1 MARPTRRPSPPPRLR
16 DQTKREST
24 ASSAIVMKPN
34 GKSAVS
40 SAILM
45 KPNASTTLSS
55 THGNQMIYRY
65 RTMFHYHRQ
74 ADCLESSAAAL
85 VIQALKE
92 PERNLSHIL
101 ETCVG
106 VGFTV
111 NGKDPKYP
119 RPVSCYVSS
128 LRMTQSFCKLEK
140 LTLFEKKSSR
150 AKGLTF
156 HPERPRNHATF
167 HRGVIQLWYYQW
179 IPQCRSSRVA
189 PKRVSATLQVGSSRG
204 DSTPRSPFSPSSPYE
219 RRKAYAAD
227 SKFQR
232 PQATSSSPLDPSS
245 PASMLHGGHK
255 FHEAFQMKQGRF
267 DLQAAKISE
276 MMKSNNL
283 DNAPTQSLLS
293 IATGILDDS
302 IERNSGEVPQQMH
315 TLGKPSDLISN
326 DQRVACLLRKVV
338 LEIERRI
345 STQSEHLRT
354 QNSVFKA
361 REEKYQSR
369 IKVLETLASGTSE
382 ENETEKSKLEEKK
395 KTKEE
400 DMVKL
405 EKENGQYNHEIST
418 LRRELETAKKAYE
431 QQRLQMESHTK
442 LEEEKKNKEEDMV
455 KLEKANGEY
464 NLEIS
469 TLRRELE
476 TTKKAYEQQC
486 LRMESQT
493 QVATTGIVDRV
504 KELEQMTKDASVS
517 KISLEERIKELEK
530 IGKEAN
536 AAKTALEEKVKEL
549 QQFKLEIVTVNTSLE
564 AKNQDLEKMGKE
576 AYAAK
581 TTLEETVKELQQFKK
596 ETVAVNTSLEAKNRE
611 LEKMGEEAIA
621 AKTILE
627 EKVKELQQF
636 RIETITVN
644 TSLEAKNRELE
655 HNLAQWKSKAKE
667 MEENSDLKN
676 RSWSQKE
683 LSYRI
688 FINFQFQ
695 SLQELRLYSKS
706 IKQEILKVQ
715 DSYKGEFSQLG
726 KKLLE
731 LGEAAENY
739 HAVLAE
745 NQKLFNELQELK
757 GNIRVYCRVRP
768 FLPGQGASNT
778 VVEHIGEHGELVV
791 LNPTKPGKDGLRKF
805 RFNKV
810 YSPASTQAEV
820 FSDIKPLVRSVLD
833 GYNVCIFA
841 YGQTGSGK
849 TYTMTGP
856 DGASEEEWGVNYRAL
871 NDLFKISQSRKSNIA
886 YEVGVQMVEIYNE
899 QVRDLLSGILST
911 TQQNGLAVPDA
922 SMYPVTSTSDVLE
935 LMNIG
940 LDNRVVSST
949 ALNERSSRSHSIVTV
964 HVRGKDLKT
973 GSALYGNLHL
983 VDLAGSER
991 VDRSEV
997 TGDRLKEAQHINKS
1011 LSALGDVIFSLA
1023 SKNSHVP
1030 YRNSKLTQLLQSSLG
1045 GRAKTLMFVQLNP
1058 DVISYSESM
1067 STLKFAER
1075 VSGVELGAAKSSKDG
1090 RDVRDLMEQLG
1101 SLKDTIA
1108 RKDDEIERLHLL
1120 KDINYPQR
1128 LQRKSLGHS
1137 DEFNSEESQLS
1148 IEEDSR
1154 SQQDHLRQS
1163 RLSIIDREAL
1173 ASSIDSEYEERFD
1186 DGTEGSID
1194 VSRAAEGR
1202 KQLKM
1207 SDKTSKPVTPRAST
1221 KTTRPLD
1228 KLKVATRAVKATSGL
1243 MSPSKPTSTLM
1254 SPSKPTAGIKKTGS
1268 TSNLVK
1274 SPKRWS

>member
-1 MARPTRRPSPPPRLR
+1 MRLMMNSLT
-16 DQTKREST
+16 DQS
-24 ASSAIVMKPN
+24 
-34 GKSAVS
+34 
-40 SAILM
+40 
-45 KPNASTTLSS
+45 
-55 THGNQMIYRY
+55 
-65 RTMFHYHRQ
+65 
-74 ADCLESSAAAL
+74 
-85 VIQALKE
+85 
-92 PERNLSHIL
+92 
-101 ETCVG
+101 
-106 VGFTV
+106 
-111 NGKDPKYP
+111 
-119 RPVSCYVSS
+119 
-128 LRMTQSFCKLEK
+128 
-140 LTLFEKKSSR
+140 
-150 AKGLTF
+150 
-156 HPERPRNHATF
+156 
-167 HRGVIQLWYYQW
+167 
-179 IPQCRSSRVA
+179 
-189 PKRVSATLQVGSSRG
+189 GSSRG

-302 IERNSGEVPQQMH
+302 IERNNGEVP
-315 TLGKPSDLISN
+315 
-326 DQRVACLLRKVV
+326 QRVACLLRKVV

-382 ENETEKSKLEEKK
+382 ENEIATKQLRRIKTEKSKLEEKK

-431 QQRLQMESHTK
+431 QQGLQTESHTK

-455 KLEKANGEY
+455 RLEKANGEY
-464 NLEIS
+464 NLEISTLRRELETAKKAYEQQCLQMENQTKLEEKKKNIDEDMVRLEKANGEYNHEIS

-517 KISLEERIKELEK
+517 KIALEERIKELEK

-683 LSYRI
+683 LSYRR

-899 QVRDLLSGILST
+899 QVRDLLSGDSSQKSLGILST
-911 TQQNGLAVPDA
+911 AQQNGLAVPDA

-1163 RLSIIDREAL
+1163 RHSIIDGEAL

-1254 SPSKPTAGIKKTGS
+1254 SPSKPTAGLMSPSKPTSSLMSPSIKKTRS

>member
-1 MARPTRRPSPPPRLR
+1 MMHSLT
-16 DQTKREST
+16 DQS
-24 ASSAIVMKPN
+24 
-34 GKSAVS
+34 
-40 SAILM
+40 
-45 KPNASTTLSS
+45 
-55 THGNQMIYRY
+55 
-65 RTMFHYHRQ
+65 
-74 ADCLESSAAAL
+74 
-85 VIQALKE
+85 
-92 PERNLSHIL
+92 
-101 ETCVG
+101 
-106 VGFTV
+106 
-111 NGKDPKYP
+111 
-119 RPVSCYVSS
+119 
-128 LRMTQSFCKLEK
+128 
-140 LTLFEKKSSR
+140 
-150 AKGLTF
+150 
-156 HPERPRNHATF
+156 
-167 HRGVIQLWYYQW
+167 
-179 IPQCRSSRVA
+179 
-189 PKRVSATLQVGSSRG
+189 GSSHG
-204 DSTPRSPFSPSSPYE
+204 GSTPRSPFSPLSP
-219 RRKAYAAD
+219 RQKALAD
-227 SKFQR
+227 TKSPR
-232 PQATSSSPLDPSS
+232 PLPNSSPLDPSS
-245 PASMLHGGHK
+245 PGSMLHGGHK

-267 DLQAAKISE
+267 DLHAAKISE

-293 IATGILDDS
+293 IANGILDDS
-302 IERNSGEVPQQMH
+302 IERKNGELP
-315 TLGKPSDLISN
+315 
-326 DQRVACLLRKVV
+326 QRVACLLRKVV

-400 DMVKL
+400 DMFRI
-405 EKENGQYNHEIST
+405 EKENGQ
-418 LRRELETAKKAYE
+418 
-431 QQRLQMESHTK
+431 
-442 LEEEKKNKEEDMV
+442 
-455 KLEKANGEY
+455 Y

-486 LRMESQT
+486 SQMESQT
-493 QVATTGIVDRV
+493 EVATEGIEDRV
-504 KELEQMTKDASVS
+504 KELEQMRKDASIA
-517 KISLEERIKELEK
+517 KIALEDRVKELEK
-530 IGKEAN
+530 IANDANTAKTTLEGKVKELQQFRKETLRVNTSLEAKNQELVKMGKEAN
-536 AAKTALEEKVKEL
+536 DAKTALEEKVKEL
-549 QQFKLEIVTVNTSLE
+549 QQFKIETIIVNTSLE
-564 AKNQDLEKMGKE
+564 AKSRELEKMGKE
-576 AYAAK
+576 ANDAK
-581 TTLEETVKELQQFKK
+581 TALEEKVKELQQLKI
-596 ETVAVNTSLEAKNRE
+596 ETITVSTSLEAKNRE
-611 LEKMGEEAIA
+611 LE
-621 AKTILE
+621 
-627 EKVKELQQF
+627 Q
-636 RIETITVN
+636 
-644 TSLEAKNRELE
+644 
-655 HNLAQWKSKAKE
+655 NLIHWKSKAKE

-683 LSYRI
+683 LSYRK
-688 FINFQFQ
+688 FINFQFKA
-695 SLQELRLYSKS
+695 LQELRFYSKS

-715 DSYKGEFSQLG
+715 DNFTEEFSQLG

-739 HAVLAE
+739 HAVLTE

-768 FLPGQGASNT
+768 FLRGQGESNT
-778 VVEHIGEHGELVV
+778 VVEHIGDHGELVV
-791 LNPTKPGKDGLRKF
+791 LNPTKPGKEGLRKF

-820 FSDIKPLVRSVLD
+820 FSDIRPLIRSVLD

-871 NDLFKISQSRKSNIA
+871 NDLFKISQSRKSNIT
-886 YEVGVQMVEIYNE
+886 YGVGVQMVEIYNE

-911 TQQNGLAVPDA
+911 AQENGLAVPDA

-935 LMNIG
+935 FMSVG
-940 LDNRVVSST
+940 LQNRAVSST

-973 GSALYGNLHL
+973 GSTLYGNLHL

-991 VDRSEV
+991 IDRSEV

-1023 SKNSHVP
+1023 SKSSHVP

-1058 DVISYSESM
+1058 DIISYSESM

-1090 RDVRDLMEQLG
+1090 RDVRELMEQLG

-1120 KDINYPQR
+1120 KDINYPNR
-1128 LQRKSLGHS
+1128 LQRKGLAQS
-1137 DEFNSEESQLS
+1137 DELNSETRHPQLS
-1148 IEEDSR
+1148 IEVDSR
-1154 SQQDHLRQS
+1154 FQQDYLRQS
-1163 RLSIIDREAL
+1163 QHSVTDNETLDSPIDDEYDERL
-1173 ASSIDSEYEERFD
+1173 D
-1186 DGTEGSID
+1186 DHSEGSIG

-1202 KQLKM
+1202 KPLKV
-1207 SDKTSKPVTPRAST
+1207 SDKTKPVTPRT
-1221 KTTRPLD
+1221 PRTPTTTRPLD
-1228 KLKVATRAVKATSGL
+1228 KLKQVAARTTTIAKATSGL
-1243 MSPSKPTSTLM
+1243 TSPGM
-1254 SPSKPTAGIKKTGS
+1254 KKTGS
-1268 TSNLVK
+1268 ASNLLK
-1274 SPKRWS
+1274 SSKDSKRWS

>member
-1 MARPTRRPSPPPRLR
+1 MRLMMNSLT
-16 DQTKREST
+16 DQS
-24 ASSAIVMKPN
+24 
-34 GKSAVS
+34 
-40 SAILM
+40 
-45 KPNASTTLSS
+45 
-55 THGNQMIYRY
+55 
-65 RTMFHYHRQ
+65 
-74 ADCLESSAAAL
+74 
-85 VIQALKE
+85 
-92 PERNLSHIL
+92 
-101 ETCVG
+101 
-106 VGFTV
+106 
-111 NGKDPKYP
+111 
-119 RPVSCYVSS
+119 
-128 LRMTQSFCKLEK
+128 
-140 LTLFEKKSSR
+140 
-150 AKGLTF
+150 
-156 HPERPRNHATF
+156 
-167 HRGVIQLWYYQW
+167 
-179 IPQCRSSRVA
+179 
-189 PKRVSATLQVGSSRG
+189 GSSRG

-302 IERNSGEVPQQMH
+302 IERNNGEVPQVLFYCKSKRMH

-382 ENETEKSKLEEKK
+382 ENEIATKQLRRIKTEKSKLEEKK
-395 KTKEE
+395 KNKEE
-400 DMVKL
+400 DMVRL
-405 EKENGQYNHEIST
+405 EKANGEYNLEIST
-418 LRRELETAKKAYE
+418 LRRELETTKKAYE
-431 QQRLQMESHTK
+431 QQCLQMESHTK
-442 LEEEKKNKEEDMV
+442 LEEKKKNKEQDIV
-455 KLEKANGEY
+455 RLEKANGEY

-493 QVATTGIVDRV
+493 QVATTGIEDRV

-517 KISLEERIKELEK
+517 KVAREERIKELEK

-564 AKNQDLEKMGKE
+564 AKNRDLEKMGKE

-581 TTLEETVKELQQFKK
+581 MTLEETVKQLQQFRK

-611 LEKMGEEAIA
+611 LEKMGKEAIS

-667 MEENSDLKN
+667 MEENLDLKS

-683 LSYRI
+683 LSYRR

-695 SLQELRLYSKS
+695 ALQELRLYSKS

-899 QVRDLLSGILST
+899 QVRDLLSDDSILST

-940 LDNRVVSST
+940 LNNRVVSST

-1023 SKNSHVP
+1023 SKSSHVP

-1108 RKDDEIERLHLL
+1108 KKDDEIERLHLL

-1137 DEFNSEESQLS
+1137 DEFYSEESQLS

-1163 RLSIIDREAL
+1163 RHSITDGEAL
-1173 ASSIDSEYEERFD
+1173 ASSIGSEYEERLD
-1186 DGTEGSID
+1186 DETEGSID
-1194 VSRAAEGR
+1194 VPRAAEGR
-1202 KQLKM
+1202 KPLKM

-1228 KLKVATRAVKATSGL
+1228 KLKVATRAVKAASGLMSPSKPTSGL
-1243 MSPSKPTSTLM
+1243 MSPSKPTSGLM
-1254 SPSKPTAGIKKTGS
+1254 SPSKPTSSLLSPSIKKTGS
-1268 TSNLVK
+1268 ASNLVK

>member
-1 MARPTRRPSPPPRLR
+1 MPFFSCCTKASLCYSPG
-16 DQTKREST
+16 S
-24 ASSAIVMKPN
+24 
-34 GKSAVS
+34 
-40 SAILM
+40 
-45 KPNASTTLSS
+45 
-55 THGNQMIYRY
+55 
-65 RTMFHYHRQ
+65 
-74 ADCLESSAAAL
+74 
-85 VIQALKE
+85 
-92 PERNLSHIL
+92 
-101 ETCVG
+101 
-106 VGFTV
+106 
-111 NGKDPKYP
+111 
-119 RPVSCYVSS
+119 
-128 LRMTQSFCKLEK
+128 
-140 LTLFEKKSSR
+140 
-150 AKGLTF
+150 
-156 HPERPRNHATF
+156 
-167 HRGVIQLWYYQW
+167 
-179 IPQCRSSRVA
+179 
-189 PKRVSATLQVGSSRG
+189 SSRG
-204 DSTPRSPFSPSSPYE
+204 DSTPRSPFSPSSPLQ
-219 RRKAYAAD
+219 RRKGPSAAD

-232 PQATSSSPLDPSS
+232 PLASSSSPLDPSS
-245 PASMLHGGHK
+245 PAAMLHGGHK

-302 IERNSGEVPQQMH
+302 IERNNGEVP
-315 TLGKPSDLISN
+315 
-326 DQRVACLLRKVV
+326 QRVACLLRKVV

-382 ENETEKSKLEEKK
+382 ENEIATKQLRRIKTEKSKLEEKK
-395 KTKEE
+395 KTKEQ
-400 DMVKL
+400 DVVKL
-405 EKENGQYNHEIST
+405 EKENGHYNVEIST
-418 LRRELETAKKAYE
+418 LRRELEATKKTYE
-431 QQRLQMESHTK
+431 QQCLQMESQRK
-442 LEEEKKNKEEDMV
+442 LVEKKRNKEEDMV
-455 KLEKANGEY
+455 RLEKENGEY

-476 TTKKAYEQQC
+476 TTRKAYEQQCLQMESQARLVEKKKTKEEDMVRLEKENGEYNLEISTLRRELETTRKAYEQQC

-493 QVATTGIVDRV
+493 KLVEKKKTKEEDLVRLEKENGEYNLEISTLRQELETTKKAYEEQCLRMESQTKVVTTGIEDRI

-517 KISLEERIKELEK
+517 KIALEERVKELEK

-536 AAKTALEEKVKEL
+536 AAKTTLKEKVKEL
-549 QQFKLEIVTVNTSLE
+549 QRFKEEIVTVNTSLE
-564 AKNQDLEKMGKE
+564 AKNRELENMGKE
-576 AYAAK
+576 ANAAK
-581 TTLEETVKELQQFKK
+581 MTLEETVKELQQFRK
-596 ETVAVNTSLEAKNRE
+596 ESVAVNTSLEAKNRE
-611 LEKMGEEAIA
+611 LEKMGKEAIA
-621 AKTILE
+621 AKTVLE
-627 EKVKELQQF
+627 EKVKEIQQF
-636 RIETITVN
+636 RIETVTVN

-655 HNLAQWKSKAKE
+655 QNLAQWKNKAKE
-667 MEENSDLKN
+667 MEEDSDLKN
-676 RSWSQKE
+676 RSWNQKE
-683 LSYRI
+683 LSYRR
-688 FINFQFQ
+688 FINFQSQ
-695 SLQELRLYSKS
+695 ALQELRLYSKS
-706 IKQEILKVQ
+706 IKQEILNVQ
-715 DSYKGEFSQLG
+715 DTYTGEFSQLG

-739 HAVLAE
+739 HAVLTE

-768 FLPGQGASNT
+768 FLRGQGASNT

-833 GYNVCIFA
+833 GYN
-841 YGQTGSGK
+841 
-849 TYTMTGP
+849 TGP

-911 TQQNGLAVPDA
+911 TQENGLAVPDA

-1023 SKNSHVP
+1023 SKSSHVP

-1058 DVISYSESM
+1058 DVVSYSESM

-1154 SQQDHLRQS
+1154 SQQDHVRQS
-1163 RLSIIDREAL
+1163 RHSNIGGETL
-1173 ASSIDSEYEERFD
+1173 ASSIDLEYEDRLD
-1186 DGTEGSID
+1186 DETEGSID
-1194 VSRAAEGR
+1194 VPRATEGR
-1202 KQLKM
+1202 KPSKM
-1207 SDKTSKPVTPRAST
+1207 SDKTSKQVTPRAST
-1221 KTTRPLD
+1221 KTTRPVD
-1228 KLKVATRAVKATSGL
+1228 KLKVATRAVKAASGL
-1243 MSPSKPTSTLM
+1243 MSPSKPTSSLM
-1254 SPSKPTAGIKKTGS
+1254 SPSKPTSSLMSPSMKKTGS
-1268 TSNLVK
+1268 ASNLVK

>member
-1 MARPTRRPSPPPRLR
+1 MPFFSCC
-16 DQTKREST
+16 TKR
-24 ASSAIVMKPN
+24 AIFCSSP
-34 GKSAVS
+34 
-40 SAILM
+40 
-45 KPNASTTLSS
+45 
-55 THGNQMIYRY
+55 
-65 RTMFHYHRQ
+65 
-74 ADCLESSAAAL
+74 
-85 VIQALKE
+85 
-92 PERNLSHIL
+92 
-101 ETCVG
+101 
-106 VGFTV
+106 
-111 NGKDPKYP
+111 
-119 RPVSCYVSS
+119 
-128 LRMTQSFCKLEK
+128 
-140 LTLFEKKSSR
+140 
-150 AKGLTF
+150 
-156 HPERPRNHATF
+156 
-167 HRGVIQLWYYQW
+167 
-179 IPQCRSSRVA
+179 
-189 PKRVSATLQVGSSRG
+189 GSSHG
-204 DSTPRSPFSPSSPYE
+204 GSTPRSPFSPSSPRE
-219 RRKAYAAD
+219 RHNKGLAD
-227 SKFQR
+227 SRFQR
-232 PQATSSSPLDPSS
+232 PLPNSSALDPSS
-245 PASMLHGGHK
+245 PGSMLHGGHK
-255 FHEAFQMKQGRF
+255 SHEAFQMKQGRF

-276 MMKSNNL
+276 LMKSNNL

-293 IATGILDDS
+293 IVNGILDET
-302 IERNSGEVPQQMH
+302 IERKNGELP
-315 TLGKPSDLISN
+315 
-326 DQRVACLLRKVV
+326 QRVACLLRKVV
-338 LEIERRI
+338 QEIERRI

-395 KTKEE
+395 KDKEE
-400 DMVKL
+400 DMVRI
-405 EKENGQYNHEIST
+405 EKENGH
-418 LRRELETAKKAYE
+418 
-431 QQRLQMESHTK
+431 
-442 LEEEKKNKEEDMV
+442 
-455 KLEKANGEY
+455 Y

-486 LRMESQT
+486 LQMESKT
-493 QVATTGIVDRV
+493 KGATAGIEDRV
-504 KELEQMTKDASVS
+504 KELEQMRKDASVAR
-517 KISLEERIKELEK
+517 KALEERVRELEK
-530 IGKEAN
+530 MGKEADAVKMN
-536 AAKTALEEKVKEL
+536 LEEKVKEL
-549 QQFKLEIVTVNTSLE
+549 QKYKDETITVTTSIE
-564 AKNQDLEKMGKE
+564 G
-576 AYAAK
+576 
-581 TTLEETVKELQQFKK
+581 
-596 ETVAVNTSLEAKNRE
+596 KNRE
-611 LEKMGEEAIA
+611 LEQFKQETMTVTTSLEAQNRE
-621 AKTILE
+621 LE
-627 EKVKELQQF
+627 QAIKE
-636 RIETITVN
+636 TMTVN

-655 HNLAQWKSKAKE
+655 QSKKETMTVNTSLKAKNRELEQNLVHWKSKAKE
-667 MEENSDLKN
+667 MEEKSELKN

-683 LSYRI
+683 LSYRS
-688 FINFQFQ
+688 FISFQCQ
-695 SLQELRLYSKS
+695 ALQELRFYSKS

-715 DSYKGEFSQLG
+715 DKYTVEFSQLG
-726 KKLLE
+726 RKLLE
-731 LGEAAENY
+731 LGDAAANY
-739 HAVLAE
+739 HEVLTE

-768 FLPGQGASNT
+768 FLRGQGASKT
-778 VVEHIGEHGELVV
+778 VVEHIGDHGELVV
-791 LNPTKPGKDGLRKF
+791 LNPTKPGKDAHRKF

-820 FSDIKPLVRSVLD
+820 FSDIKPLIRSVLD

-871 NDLFKISQSRKSNIA
+871 NDLFRISQSRKSNIA

-935 LMNIG
+935 LMSIG
-940 LDNRVVSST
+940 LQNRVVSST

-1023 SKNSHVP
+1023 SKSSHVP

-1058 DVISYSESM
+1058 DITSYSESM

-1090 RDVRDLMEQLG
+1090 RDVRELMEQLG

-1128 LQRKSLGHS
+1128 LQKKSLGQS
-1137 DEFNSEESQLS
+1137 DDFNSEAGDSQLS
-1148 IEEDSR
+1148 IEDDSR
-1154 SQQDHLRQS
+1154 FQHDYTRQS
-1163 RLSIIDREAL
+1163 RHSVTDGEAL
-1173 ASSIDSEYEERFD
+1173 ASSTDAEYD
-1186 DGTEGSID
+1186 DETEGSTD
-1194 VSRAAEGR
+1194 APCAAEGR
-1202 KQLKM
+1202 KPLKI
-1207 SDKTSKPVTPRAST
+1207 SDKPKPVTPRSN
-1221 KTTRPLD
+1221 TTTSRPLD
-1228 KLKVATRAVKATSGL
+1228 KLKQVTMRTTNIAKATSAL
-1243 MSPSKPTSTLM
+1243 LSPSSQGM
-1254 SPSKPTAGIKKTGS
+1254 KKTGS
-1268 TSNLVK
+1268 ASNFLK
-1274 SPKRWS
+1274 SPKDSKRWS

>member
-1 MARPTRRPSPPPRLR
+1 MAGLDPTRC
-16 DQTKREST
+16 
-24 ASSAIVMKPN
+24 IMKQLEEKE
-34 GKSAVS
+34 GYSRFLLHS
-40 SAILM
+40 
-45 KPNASTTLSS
+45 
-55 THGNQMIYRY
+55 RY
-65 RTMFHYHRQ
+65 
-74 ADCLESSAAAL
+74 SNNNN
-85 VIQALKE
+85 K
-92 PERNLSHIL
+92 
-101 ETCVG
+101 
-106 VGFTV
+106 
-111 NGKDPKYP
+111 
-119 RPVSCYVSS
+119 
-128 LRMTQSFCKLEK
+128 
-140 LTLFEKKSSR
+140 EKKGPKLIDVTNPTFRSPSLCFLAVISMPFFSCCTKASLCYSPGSS
-150 AKGLTF
+150 
-156 HPERPRNHATF
+156 
-167 HRGVIQLWYYQW
+167 
-179 IPQCRSSRVA
+179 
-189 PKRVSATLQVGSSRG
+189 SSRG

-219 RRKAYAAD
+219 RRKAPPSAAN

-232 PQATSSSPLDPSS
+232 PQPTSSSPLDPSS

-302 IERNSGEVPQQMH
+302 IERNNGEVP
-315 TLGKPSDLISN
+315 
-326 DQRVACLLRKVV
+326 QRVACLLRKVV

-382 ENETEKSKLEEKK
+382 ENEIATKQLRRIKTEKSKLEEKK

-400 DMVKL
+400 DVVKL
-405 EKENGQYNHEIST
+405 EKENGQYNVEIST
-418 LRRELETAKKAYE
+418 LRRELETTKKAYE
-431 QQRLQMESHTK
+431 QQCLEMESQTKLEAKKKNKEEAMVRLEKENGEYNLEISTLRRELETTKRAYEQQCLQIESKTK
-442 LEEEKKNKEEDMV
+442 LEEKKKNKEEDMV
-455 KLEKANGEY
+455 RLEKENGEY

-486 LRMESQT
+486 LQMESQT
-493 QVATTGIVDRV
+493 KVATTGIEDRI

-517 KISLEERIKELEK
+517 KIALEERVKELEN
-530 IGKEAN
+530 IGKEAH
-536 AAKTALEEKVKEL
+536 AAKTTLEEKVKEL
-549 QQFKLEIVTVNTSLE
+549 QQFKEQIVTVNTSLE
-564 AKNQDLEKMGKE
+564 AKNRELENMGKE
-576 AYAAK
+576 ANAAK
-581 TTLEETVKELQQFKK
+581 ATLEETVKELQQFKK
-596 ETVAVNTSLEAKNRE
+596 ETVAVNTNLEAKNRE
-611 LEKMGEEAIA
+611 LEKMGKEAIA

-627 EKVKELQQF
+627 GKVKELQNF

-655 HNLAQWKSKAKE
+655 QNLAQWKSKAQE
-667 MEENSDLKN
+667 MKENSELQN

-683 LSYRI
+683 LSYRR

-695 SLQELRLYSKS
+695 ALQELRRYSKS
-706 IKQEILKVQ
+706 IKQEILEVQ
-715 DSYKGEFSQLG
+715 DSYKGGFSQLG

-739 HAVLAE
+739 HAVLTE

-768 FLPGQGASNT
+768 FLRGQGASNT

-810 YSPASTQAEV
+810 YSPSSTQAEV
-820 FSDIKPLVRSVLD
+820 FTDIKPLVRSVLD

-871 NDLFKISQSRKSNIA
+871 NDLFKISQSRRSNID

-940 LDNRVVSST
+940 LDNRTVSST

-964 HVRGKDLKT
+964 HVRGTDLKT

-1023 SKNSHVP
+1023 SKSSHVP

-1058 DVISYSESM
+1058 DVVSYSESM

-1128 LQRKSLGHS
+1128 LQRHS
-1137 DEFNSEESQLS
+1137 DEFNSEESHLS
-1148 IEEDSR
+1148 IVEDSR
-1154 SQQDHLRQS
+1154 SQQEHLRQS
-1163 RLSIIDREAL
+1163 RHSITDGDAL
-1173 ASSIDSEYEERFD
+1173 ASSIDSEYEERLD
-1186 DGTEGSID
+1186 DETEGSID
-1194 VSRAAEGR
+1194 VARAAEGR
-1202 KQLKM
+1202 KPLKI

-1221 KTTRPLD
+1221 KTTTRPLD
-1228 KLKVATRAVKATSGL
+1228 KLKVATRAVKAASGL
-1243 MSPSKPTSTLM
+1243 MSPSKPTSSLM
-1254 SPSKPTAGIKKTGS
+1254 SPSKPSSSLLSPSMKKTGS
-1268 TSNLVK
+1268 ASNLLK

>member
-1 MARPTRRPSPPPRLR
+1 MMNSLT
-16 DQTKREST
+16 DQS
-24 ASSAIVMKPN
+24 
-34 GKSAVS
+34 
-40 SAILM
+40 
-45 KPNASTTLSS
+45 
-55 THGNQMIYRY
+55 
-65 RTMFHYHRQ
+65 
-74 ADCLESSAAAL
+74 
-85 VIQALKE
+85 
-92 PERNLSHIL
+92 
-101 ETCVG
+101 
-106 VGFTV
+106 
-111 NGKDPKYP
+111 
-119 RPVSCYVSS
+119 
-128 LRMTQSFCKLEK
+128 
-140 LTLFEKKSSR
+140 
-150 AKGLTF
+150 
-156 HPERPRNHATF
+156 
-167 HRGVIQLWYYQW
+167 
-179 IPQCRSSRVA
+179 
-189 PKRVSATLQVGSSRG
+189 GSSHG
-204 DSTPRSPFSPSSPYE
+204 GSTPRSPFSPSSPRE
-219 RRKAYAAD
+219 RHNKGLAD
-227 SKFQR
+227 SRFQR
-232 PQATSSSPLDPSS
+232 PLPNSSALDPSS
-245 PASMLHGGHK
+245 PGSMLHGGHK
-255 FHEAFQMKQGRF
+255 SHEAFQMKQGRF

-276 MMKSNNL
+276 LMKSNNL

-293 IATGILDDS
+293 IVNGILDET
-302 IERNSGEVPQQMH
+302 IERKNGELP
-315 TLGKPSDLISN
+315 
-326 DQRVACLLRKVV
+326 QRVACLLRKVV
-338 LEIERRI
+338 QEIERRI

-395 KTKEE
+395 KDKEE
-400 DMVKL
+400 DMVRI
-405 EKENGQYNHEIST
+405 EKENGH
-418 LRRELETAKKAYE
+418 
-431 QQRLQMESHTK
+431 
-442 LEEEKKNKEEDMV
+442 
-455 KLEKANGEY
+455 Y

-486 LRMESQT
+486 LQMESKT
-493 QVATTGIVDRV
+493 KGATAGIEDRV
-504 KELEQMTKDASVS
+504 KELEQMRKDASVAR
-517 KISLEERIKELEK
+517 KALEERVRELEK
-530 IGKEAN
+530 MGKEADAVKMN
-536 AAKTALEEKVKEL
+536 LEEKVKEL
-549 QQFKLEIVTVNTSLE
+549 QKYKDETITVTTSIE
-564 AKNQDLEKMGKE
+564 G
-576 AYAAK
+576 
-581 TTLEETVKELQQFKK
+581 
-596 ETVAVNTSLEAKNRE
+596 KNRE
-611 LEKMGEEAIA
+611 LEQFKQETMTVTTSLEAQNRE
-621 AKTILE
+621 LE
-627 EKVKELQQF
+627 QAIKE
-636 RIETITVN
+636 TMTVN

-655 HNLAQWKSKAKE
+655 QSKKETMTVNTSLKAKNRELEQNLVHWKSKAKE
-667 MEENSDLKN
+667 MEEKSELKN

-683 LSYRI
+683 LSYRS
-688 FINFQFQ
+688 FISFQCQ
-695 SLQELRLYSKS
+695 ALQELRFYSKS

-715 DSYKGEFSQLG
+715 DKYTVEFSQLG
-726 KKLLE
+726 RKLLE
-731 LGEAAENY
+731 LGDAAANY
-739 HAVLAE
+739 HEVLTE

-768 FLPGQGASNT
+768 FLRGQGASKT
-778 VVEHIGEHGELVV
+778 VVEHIGDHGELVV
-791 LNPTKPGKDGLRKF
+791 LNPTKPGKDAHRKF

-820 FSDIKPLVRSVLD
+820 FSDIKPLIRSVLD

-871 NDLFKISQSRKSNIA
+871 NDLFRISQSRKSNIA

-935 LMNIG
+935 LMSIG
-940 LDNRVVSST
+940 LQNRVVSST

-1023 SKNSHVP
+1023 SKSSHVP

-1058 DVISYSESM
+1058 DITSYSESM

-1090 RDVRDLMEQLG
+1090 RDVRELMEQLG

-1128 LQRKSLGHS
+1128 LQKKSLGQS
-1137 DEFNSEESQLS
+1137 DDFNSEAGDSQLS
-1148 IEEDSR
+1148 IEDDSR
-1154 SQQDHLRQS
+1154 FQHDYTRQS
-1163 RLSIIDREAL
+1163 RHSVTDGEAL
-1173 ASSIDSEYEERFD
+1173 ASSTDAEYD
-1186 DGTEGSID
+1186 DETEGSTD
-1194 VSRAAEGR
+1194 APCAAEGR
-1202 KQLKM
+1202 KPLKI
-1207 SDKTSKPVTPRAST
+1207 SDKPKPVTPRSN
-1221 KTTRPLD
+1221 TTTSRPLD
-1228 KLKVATRAVKATSGL
+1228 KLKQVNMRTTNIAKATSAL
-1243 MSPSKPTSTLM
+1243 LSPSSQGM
-1254 SPSKPTAGIKKTGS
+1254 KKTGS
-1268 TSNLVK
+1268 ASNFLK
-1274 SPKRWS
+1274 SPKDSKRWS

>member
-1 MARPTRRPSPPPRLR
+1 MMNSLT
-16 DQTKREST
+16 DQS
-24 ASSAIVMKPN
+24 
-34 GKSAVS
+34 
-40 SAILM
+40 
-45 KPNASTTLSS
+45 
-55 THGNQMIYRY
+55 
-65 RTMFHYHRQ
+65 
-74 ADCLESSAAAL
+74 
-85 VIQALKE
+85 
-92 PERNLSHIL
+92 
-101 ETCVG
+101 
-106 VGFTV
+106 
-111 NGKDPKYP
+111 
-119 RPVSCYVSS
+119 
-128 LRMTQSFCKLEK
+128 
-140 LTLFEKKSSR
+140 
-150 AKGLTF
+150 
-156 HPERPRNHATF
+156 
-167 HRGVIQLWYYQW
+167 
-179 IPQCRSSRVA
+179 
-189 PKRVSATLQVGSSRG
+189 GSSHG
-204 DSTPRSPFSPSSPYE
+204 GSTPRSPFSPSSPRE
-219 RRKAYAAD
+219 RHNKGLAD
-227 SKFQR
+227 SRFQR
-232 PQATSSSPLDPSS
+232 PLPNSSALDPSS
-245 PASMLHGGHK
+245 PGSMLHGGHK
-255 FHEAFQMKQGRF
+255 SHEAFQMKQGRF

-276 MMKSNNL
+276 LMKSNNL

-293 IATGILDDS
+293 IVNGILDET
-302 IERNSGEVPQQMH
+302 IERKNGELP
-315 TLGKPSDLISN
+315 
-326 DQRVACLLRKVV
+326 QRVACLLRKVV
-338 LEIERRI
+338 QEIERRI

-395 KTKEE
+395 KDKEE
-400 DMVKL
+400 DMVGI
-405 EKENGQYNHEIST
+405 EKENGH
-418 LRRELETAKKAYE
+418 
-431 QQRLQMESHTK
+431 
-442 LEEEKKNKEEDMV
+442 
-455 KLEKANGEY
+455 Y

-486 LRMESQT
+486 LQMESKT
-493 QVATTGIVDRV
+493 KGATAGIEDRV
-504 KELEQMTKDASVS
+504 KELEQMRKDASVAR
-517 KISLEERIKELEK
+517 KALEERVRELEK
-530 IGKEAN
+530 MGKEADAVKMN
-536 AAKTALEEKVKEL
+536 LEEKVKEL
-549 QQFKLEIVTVNTSLE
+549 QKYKDETITVTTSIE
-564 AKNQDLEKMGKE
+564 G
-576 AYAAK
+576 
-581 TTLEETVKELQQFKK
+581 
-596 ETVAVNTSLEAKNRE
+596 KNRE
-611 LEKMGEEAIA
+611 LEQFKQETMTVTTSLEAQNRE
-621 AKTILE
+621 LE
-627 EKVKELQQF
+627 QAIKE
-636 RIETITVN
+636 TMTVN

-655 HNLAQWKSKAKE
+655 QSKKETMTVNTSLKAKNRELEQNLVHWKSKAKE
-667 MEENSDLKN
+667 MEEKSELKN

-683 LSYRI
+683 LSYRS
-688 FINFQFQ
+688 FISFQCQ
-695 SLQELRLYSKS
+695 ALQELRFYSKS

-715 DSYKGEFSQLG
+715 DKYTVEFSQLG

-731 LGEAAENY
+731 LGDAAANY
-739 HAVLAE
+739 HEVLTE

-768 FLPGQGASNT
+768 FLRGQGASKT
-778 VVEHIGEHGELVV
+778 VVEHIGDHGELVV
-791 LNPTKPGKDGLRKF
+791 LNPTKPGKDAHRKF

-820 FSDIKPLVRSVLD
+820 FSDIKPLIRSVLD

-871 NDLFKISQSRKSNIA
+871 NDLFRISQSRKSNIA

-935 LMNIG
+935 LMSIG
-940 LDNRVVSST
+940 LQNRVVSST

-1023 SKNSHVP
+1023 SKSSHVP

-1058 DVISYSESM
+1058 DITSYSESM

-1090 RDVRDLMEQLG
+1090 RDVRELMEQ
-1101 SLKDTIA
+1101 DTIA

-1128 LQRKSLGHS
+1128 LQKKSLGQS
-1137 DEFNSEESQLS
+1137 DDFNSEAGDSQLS
-1148 IEEDSR
+1148 IEDDSR
-1154 SQQDHLRQS
+1154 FQHDYTRQS
-1163 RLSIIDREAL
+1163 RHSVTDGEAL
-1173 ASSIDSEYEERFD
+1173 ASSTDAEYD
-1186 DGTEGSID
+1186 DETEGSTD
-1194 VSRAAEGR
+1194 APCAAEGR
-1202 KQLKM
+1202 KPLKI
-1207 SDKTSKPVTPRAST
+1207 SDKPKPVTPRSN
-1221 KTTRPLD
+1221 TTTSRPLD
-1228 KLKVATRAVKATSGL
+1228 KLKQVTMRTTNIAKATSAL
-1243 MSPSKPTSTLM
+1243 LSPSSQGM
-1254 SPSKPTAGIKKTGS
+1254 KKTGS
-1268 TSNLVK
+1268 ASNFLK
-1274 SPKRWS
+1274 SPKDSKRWS

>member
-1 MARPTRRPSPPPRLR
+1 MFTFICMYSSMPFFSCCTKASLCYSP
-16 DQTKREST
+16 
-24 ASSAIVMKPN
+24 
-34 GKSAVS
+34 
-40 SAILM
+40 
-45 KPNASTTLSS
+45 
-55 THGNQMIYRY
+55 
-65 RTMFHYHRQ
+65 
-74 ADCLESSAAAL
+74 
-85 VIQALKE
+85 
-92 PERNLSHIL
+92 
-101 ETCVG
+101 
-106 VGFTV
+106 
-111 NGKDPKYP
+111 
-119 RPVSCYVSS
+119 
-128 LRMTQSFCKLEK
+128 
-140 LTLFEKKSSR
+140 
-150 AKGLTF
+150 
-156 HPERPRNHATF
+156 
-167 HRGVIQLWYYQW
+167 
-179 IPQCRSSRVA
+179 
-189 PKRVSATLQVGSSRG
+189 GSSRG

-293 IATGILDDS
+293 IASGILDDS

-382 ENETEKSKLEEKK
+382 ENEIATKQLRRIKTEKSKLEEKK

-442 LEEEKKNKEEDMV
+442 LEEEKKNREDDM
-455 KLEKANGEY
+455 
-464 NLEIS
+464 
-469 TLRRELE
+469 
-476 TTKKAYEQQC
+476 
-486 LRMESQT
+486 
-493 QVATTGIVDRV
+493 
-504 KELEQMTKDASVS
+504 
-517 KISLEERIKELEK
+517 
-530 IGKEAN
+530 
-536 AAKTALEEKVKEL
+536 
-549 QQFKLEIVTVNTSLE
+549 F
-564 AKNQDLEKMGKE
+564 
-576 AYAAK
+576 
-581 TTLEETVKELQQFKK
+581 
-596 ETVAVNTSLEAKNRE
+596 
-611 LEKMGEEAIA
+611 
-621 AKTILE
+621 
-627 EKVKELQQF
+627 
-636 RIETITVN
+636 
-644 TSLEAKNRELE
+644 E

-676 RSWSQKE
+676 RNWSQKE
-683 LSYRI
+683 LSYRR

-1163 RLSIIDREAL
+1163 RHSIIDGEAL

-1254 SPSKPTAGIKKTGS
+1254 SPSKPTAGLMSPSKPTSSLMSPSIKKTRS

>member
-1 MARPTRRPSPPPRLR
+1 MLESEFQREHAFESATEQELTCPISDNLHESVEADDDSVQMLDNLTLNTNPAESCESEEI
-16 DQTKREST
+16 QTKALPSSSSGQDLV
-24 ASSAIVMKPN
+24 ASDEDSEDVELGDTFYSCSELLQRNCCVLPYKAQKKTKENPFDFDVRTWSSPCDFPRFGEMILLSPVLNPMPFFSCCTKRAIFC
-34 GKSAVS
+34 S
-40 SAILM
+40 S
-45 KPNASTTLSS
+45 P
-55 THGNQMIYRY
+55 
-65 RTMFHYHRQ
+65 
-74 ADCLESSAAAL
+74 
-85 VIQALKE
+85 
-92 PERNLSHIL
+92 
-101 ETCVG
+101 
-106 VGFTV
+106 
-111 NGKDPKYP
+111 
-119 RPVSCYVSS
+119 
-128 LRMTQSFCKLEK
+128 
-140 LTLFEKKSSR
+140 
-150 AKGLTF
+150 
-156 HPERPRNHATF
+156 
-167 HRGVIQLWYYQW
+167 
-179 IPQCRSSRVA
+179 
-189 PKRVSATLQVGSSRG
+189 GSSHG
-204 DSTPRSPFSPSSPYE
+204 GSTPRSPFSPSSPRE
-219 RRKAYAAD
+219 RHNKGLAD
-227 SKFQR
+227 SRFQR
-232 PQATSSSPLDPSS
+232 PLPNSSALDPSS
-245 PASMLHGGHK
+245 PGSMLHGGHK
-255 FHEAFQMKQGRF
+255 SHEAFQMKQGRF

-276 MMKSNNL
+276 LMKSNNL

-293 IATGILDDS
+293 IVNGILDET
-302 IERNSGEVPQQMH
+302 IERKNGELP
-315 TLGKPSDLISN
+315 
-326 DQRVACLLRKVV
+326 QRVACLLRKVV
-338 LEIERRI
+338 QEIERRI

-395 KTKEE
+395 KDKEE
-400 DMVKL
+400 DMVGI
-405 EKENGQYNHEIST
+405 EKENGH
-418 LRRELETAKKAYE
+418 
-431 QQRLQMESHTK
+431 
-442 LEEEKKNKEEDMV
+442 
-455 KLEKANGEY
+455 Y

-486 LRMESQT
+486 LQMESKT
-493 QVATTGIVDRV
+493 KGATAGIEDRV
-504 KELEQMTKDASVS
+504 KELEQMRKDASVAR
-517 KISLEERIKELEK
+517 KALEERVRELEK
-530 IGKEAN
+530 MGKEADAVKMN
-536 AAKTALEEKVKEL
+536 LEEKVKEL
-549 QQFKLEIVTVNTSLE
+549 QKYKDETITVTTSIE
-564 AKNQDLEKMGKE
+564 G
-576 AYAAK
+576 
-581 TTLEETVKELQQFKK
+581 
-596 ETVAVNTSLEAKNRE
+596 KNRE
-611 LEKMGEEAIA
+611 LEQFKQETMTVTTSLEAQNRE
-621 AKTILE
+621 LE
-627 EKVKELQQF
+627 QAIKE
-636 RIETITVN
+636 TMTVN

-655 HNLAQWKSKAKE
+655 QSKKETMTVNTSLKAKNRELEQNLVHWKSKAKE
-667 MEENSDLKN
+667 MEEKSELKN

-683 LSYRI
+683 LSYRS
-688 FINFQFQ
+688 FISFQCQ
-695 SLQELRLYSKS
+695 ALQELRFYSKS

-715 DSYKGEFSQLG
+715 DKYTVEFSQLG

-731 LGEAAENY
+731 LGDAAANY
-739 HAVLAE
+739 HEVLTE

-768 FLPGQGASNT
+768 FLRGQGASKT
-778 VVEHIGEHGELVV
+778 VVEHIGDHGELVV
-791 LNPTKPGKDGLRKF
+791 LNPTKPGKDAHRKF

-820 FSDIKPLVRSVLD
+820 FSDIKPLIRSVLD

-871 NDLFKISQSRKSNIA
+871 NDLFRISQSRKSNIA

-935 LMNIG
+935 LMSIG
-940 LDNRVVSST
+940 LQNRVVSST

-1023 SKNSHVP
+1023 SKSSHVP

-1058 DVISYSESM
+1058 DITSYSESM

-1090 RDVRDLMEQLG
+1090 RDVRELMEQLG

-1128 LQRKSLGHS
+1128 LQKKSLGQS
-1137 DEFNSEESQLS
+1137 DDFNSEAGDSQLS
-1148 IEEDSR
+1148 IEDDSR
-1154 SQQDHLRQS
+1154 FQHDYTRQS
-1163 RLSIIDREAL
+1163 RHSVTDGEAL
-1173 ASSIDSEYEERFD
+1173 ASSTDAEYD
-1186 DGTEGSID
+1186 DETEGSTD
-1194 VSRAAEGR
+1194 APCAAEGR
-1202 KQLKM
+1202 KPLKI
-1207 SDKTSKPVTPRAST
+1207 SDKPKPVTPRSN
-1221 KTTRPLD
+1221 TTTSRPLD
-1228 KLKVATRAVKATSGL
+1228 KLKQVTMRTTNIAKATSAL
-1243 MSPSKPTSTLM
+1243 LSPSSQGM
-1254 SPSKPTAGIKKTGS
+1254 KKTGS
-1268 TSNLVK
+1268 ASNFLK
-1274 SPKRWS
+1274 SPKDSKRWS

>member
-1 MARPTRRPSPPPRLR
+1 MRLMMNSHS
-16 DQTKREST
+16 DQSG
-24 ASSAIVMKPN
+24 S
-34 GKSAVS
+34 
-40 SAILM
+40 
-45 KPNASTTLSS
+45 
-55 THGNQMIYRY
+55 
-65 RTMFHYHRQ
+65 
-74 ADCLESSAAAL
+74 
-85 VIQALKE
+85 
-92 PERNLSHIL
+92 
-101 ETCVG
+101 
-106 VGFTV
+106 
-111 NGKDPKYP
+111 
-119 RPVSCYVSS
+119 
-128 LRMTQSFCKLEK
+128 
-140 LTLFEKKSSR
+140 
-150 AKGLTF
+150 
-156 HPERPRNHATF
+156 
-167 HRGVIQLWYYQW
+167 
-179 IPQCRSSRVA
+179 
-189 PKRVSATLQVGSSRG
+189 SSRG
-204 DSTPRSPFSPSSPYE
+204 DSTPRSPFSPYSPYE
-219 RRKAYAAD
+219 RRKAAPSASD

-232 PQATSSSPLDPSS
+232 PLASSSSPLDPSS

-293 IATGILDDS
+293 IVNGILDDS
-302 IERNSGEVPQQMH
+302 IERNNGEVP
-315 TLGKPSDLISN
+315 
-326 DQRVACLLRKVV
+326 QRVACLLRKVV

-354 QNSVFKA
+354 QNSVFKS

-382 ENETEKSKLEEKK
+382 ENEIATKQLRRIRTEKSKLEEKK

-400 DMVKL
+400 DVVKL
-405 EKENGQYNHEIST
+405 EKENGQYN
-418 LRRELETAKKAYE
+418 
-431 QQRLQMESHTK
+431 
-442 LEEEKKNKEEDMV
+442 V
-455 KLEKANGEY
+455 
-464 NLEIS
+464 EIS

-486 LRMESQT
+486 LRMESQKKLEESKKNKEEDMVRLEKENGQYNHEISSLRRELET
-493 QVATTGIVDRV
+493 TKKAYEQQCLQMESQTKVATTGIEDRV

-517 KISLEERIKELEK
+517 KIALEERVKELEK

-549 QQFKLEIVTVNTSLE
+549 QRSKQEIVTVNTSLE
-564 AKNQDLEKMGKE
+564 AKNQELENMGKE
-576 AYAAK
+576 ANAAK
-581 TTLEETVKELQQFKK
+581 MTLEEKVNELQQFRK
-596 ETVAVNTSLEAKNRE
+596 ETVAVNTGLEAKNRE
-611 LEKMGEEAIA
+611 LEKMGKEAIA
-621 AKTILE
+621 AKTTLE

-655 HNLAQWKSKAKE
+655 QHLAQWKSKAKE
-667 MEENSDLKN
+667 MEENSHLKSQ
-676 RSWSQKE
+676 SWSQKE
-683 LSYRI
+683 LSYKR

-695 SLQELRLYSKS
+695 ALQELRLYSKS

-715 DSYKGEFSQLG
+715 DSYTREFSQLG
-726 KKLLE
+726 KKVLE
-731 LGEAAENY
+731 LGDAAENY
-739 HAVLAE
+739 HAVLTE

-768 FLPGQGASNT
+768 FLRGQGASNT

-810 YSPASTQAEV
+810 YSPTSTQAEV

-849 TYTMTGP
+849 TYTMVFARYHFPINMPFCCICYHHYFFVQSGP

-871 NDLFKISQSRKSNIA
+871 NDLFKISQSRKNNIA

-940 LDNRVVSST
+940 LDNRTVSST

-973 GSALYGNLHL
+973 GSALFGNLHL

-997 TGDRLKEAQHINKS
+997 IGDRLKEAQHINKS

-1023 SKNSHVP
+1023 SKSSHVP

-1058 DVISYSESM
+1058 DVISYTESM

-1128 LQRKSLGHS
+1128 LQRHS

-1148 IEEDSR
+1148 VEEDSR

-1163 RLSIIDREAL
+1163 RHSITDEEAL
-1173 ASSIDSEYEERFD
+1173 ASSIDSEYEERLD
-1186 DGTEGSID
+1186 DETDGSIN
-1194 VSRAAEGR
+1194 VPRAAEGR
-1202 KQLKM
+1202 KPLRI

-1228 KLKVATRAVKATSGL
+1228 KLKVATRAVKTASGLMSPNKPTSGL
-1243 MSPSKPTSTLM
+1243 MSPSKPTSSLM
-1254 SPSKPTAGIKKTGS
+1254 SPSKATSSLMSPSMKKTGS
-1268 TSNLVK
+1268 ASNLLK